1 MSFVLYMYLEALV
14 MSLSFEMQLDT
25 YVTVYCV
32 YVQCGRSFTSQLNDA
47 YCHTSRTWPVLCV
60 MEVLVEIRTL
70 LAFDL
75 LLLTWHC
82 KSGYGVRLQGV

>member
-47 YCHTSRTWPVLCV
+47 YCHTSRSWPVLCV
-60 MEVLVEIRTL
+60 MEVDIVGFRFV
-70 LAFDL
+70 AFNMAL
-75 LLLTWHC
+75 
-82 KSGYGVRLQGV
+82 